1 MNKVYRIWFT
11 KLLAVALVFLRCV
24 PAFVHSQNLT
34 PEEMGLQIAENA
46 RAGDVGYGNFT
57 AQIEM
62 ILRNKQGQESL
73 RSLRIKSLEVTDD
86 GDKSLFIFDEP
97 RDVKGTALLIFAHK
111 DTADEQW
118 LYLPALKRVKRISSS
133 NKSGS
138 FMGSEFSYEDL
149 TAQGVEKFTYLYLRD
164 EPCGDLVCT
173 VTERSPVDKKS
184 GYRRQ
189 VVWQD
194 KDEFRTWKVDYFDRK
209 DAHLKTLTVEGYQ
222 QYLDQ
227 YWRAQKMVMVNHLS
241 GKSTDFILKE
251 YAFRTEIDEK
261 EFTKTGLKRAR

>member
-1 MNKVYRIWFT
+1 MVYKIWFK
-11 KLLAVALVFLRCV
+11 KLLAFALLFSSFAPALVY
-24 PAFVHSQNLT
+24 SQNLT
-34 PEEMGLQIAENA
+34 PEEMGLEIAEYA

-57 AQIEM
+57 AQIVM
-62 ILRNKQGQESL
+62 VLRNKKGQETQ
-73 RSLRIKSLEVTDD
+73 RSLRIKSLEVTGN

-111 DTADEQW
+111 DKADEQW

-149 TAQGVEKFTYLYLRD
+149 TTQEVEKFTYRYLRD
-164 EPCGDLVCT
+164 EPCSDLVCT
-173 VTERSPVDKKS
+173 VTERFPVDKKS
-184 GYRRQ
+184 GYKRQ
-189 VVWQD
+189 IVWQD
-194 KDEFRTWKVDYFDRK
+194 KEEFRTWKVEYFDRK
-209 DAHLKTLTVEGYQ
+209 NAHLKTLTVEGYQ

-227 YWRAQKMVMVNHLS
+227 FWRAQKMVMVNHLS
-241 GKSTDFILKE
+241 GKSTDFILEE